1 MLVVKHRAL
10 ITVMALGL
18 LAGGCARHRH
28 TARLVYV
35 PSSPPA
41 VPLEPASAT
50 DAMVIEEPPPPVRSV
65 EPVEIS
71 PTPEPA
77 APKPV
82 VRPRRPSKS
91 EPSATEENTEPQAAP
106 GLPPLE
112 PRASSQQQQA
122 LRNQIATLQAATKQ
136 RIVRL
141 EQLKVSSAD
150 RKFLDDAR
158 HFLEESQRAVADGD
172 LQRSQN
178 LAHKAALLV
187 DAVER
192 NY

>member
-1 MLVVKHRAL
+1 MVLS
-10 ITVMALGL
+10 L
-18 LAGGCARHRH
+18 LPGGCARHRH
-28 TARLVYV
+28 AARLVYV
-35 PSSPPA
+35 ASSLPA

-50 DAMVIEEPPPPVRSV
+50 DAVVIEEPPPPAPAV

-82 VRPRRPSKS
+82 VRPHRPPRS
-91 EPSATEENTEPQAAP
+91 EPSATEEDAEPQAAP

-112 PRASSQQQQA
+112 PRASSQQQKA
-122 LRNQIATLQAATKQ
+122 LRNQIATLQAATNQ

-141 EQLKVSSAD
+141 EQLNVSSAD

-158 HFLEESQRAVADGD
+158 HFLEESQRAVVDGD